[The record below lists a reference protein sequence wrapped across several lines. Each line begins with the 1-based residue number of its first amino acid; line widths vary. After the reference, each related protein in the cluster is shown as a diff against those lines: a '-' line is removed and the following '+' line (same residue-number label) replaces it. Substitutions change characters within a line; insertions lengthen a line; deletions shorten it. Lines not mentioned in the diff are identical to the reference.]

1 MKRKSGILVFI
12 TLIIH
17 SMYSQNDLITHKD
30 SIPLAIKQYDALFNQ
45 LINEKNQQR
54 ISRPDYRLGVN
65 YNSIKYITLRR
76 DNFYKQQADL
86 TFLTLQNNQATPNK
100 FLIPLKQSSEY
111 NQSLH
116 SSFSFI
122 YDYNNYYRLYNLS
135 DKLTLSSA
143 NNRISYIGIGS
154 QQIVNPRLTY
164 SPVSWLQLSGGIYG
178 AKNNFSGIS
187 FNNFGYNGAV
197 KLIPI
202 DAIRINIYGQYS
214 ASGRDKLK
222 NMQNKGCVNAGSP
235 MMYLYPQTSFG
246 GSLEFKI
253 NDKFGAEV
261 GIMRELNPFNG
272 KWVNTPFVA
281 PLIYSK

>member
-1 MKRKSGILVFI
+1 
-12 TLIIH
+12 
-17 SMYSQNDLITHKD
+17 MYSQNDLITHKD
-30 SIPLAIKQYDALFNQ
+30 SIPLAIKQYDTLFNQ

-54 ISRPDYRLGVN
+54 TLHRDYRLGVN
-65 YNSIKYITLRR
+65 YNSNKYLPLLRE
-76 DNFYKQQADL
+76 NLHIQQADFP
-86 TFLTLQNNQATPNK
+86 TPTLQNCQATIDEFIIQP
-100 FLIPLKQSSEY
+100 KQNLAY
-111 NQSLH
+111 NQTLH

-122 YDYNNYYRLYNLS
+122 YDYNNYYRHYNLS
-135 DKLTLSSA
+135 DKLTISSS
-143 NNRISYIGIGS
+143 NNRSSYLGIGN
-154 QQIVNPRLTY
+154 QQIVNPQLSY

-187 FNNFGYNGAV
+187 FNNFGYNVAV
-197 KLIPI
+197 KFIPI